1 MLLDFLRESSYMT
14 KRIGFTEA
22 KQRLIRALTEGR
34 FLHEARGQIETKN
47 LLLMG
52 QVTTEELLAVVRRC
66 AGQHHSRSP
75 HHAEPSMNVHILRRD
90 GWYVKFYF
98 VDPDTIFISVHK

>member
-1 MLLDFLRESSYMT
+1 MT
-14 KRIGFTEA
+14 QSIGFTEA

-52 QVTTEELLAVVRRC
+52 LVSTDELLAVIRRC

-75 HHAEPSMNVHILRRD
+75 HHAEPSINVHILRRD
-90 GWYVKFYF
+90 GRYVKFYF

>member
-1 MLLDFLRESSYMT
+1 MT

-22 KQRLIRALTEGR
+22 KQHLVRALSEGR
-34 FLHEARGQIETKN
+34 FLHEARGQVETKN

-66 AGQHHSRSP
+66 VGQHHSRSP
-75 HHAEPSMNVHILRRD
+75 HHADPRVDVHILRRD

>member
-1 MLLDFLRESSYMT
+1 M
-14 KRIGFTEA
+14 
-22 KQRLIRALTEGR
+22 IRALSEGR
-34 FLHEARGQIETKN
+34 FLHEARDQIETKN

-75 HHAEPSMNVHILRRD
+75 HHAEPSVDVHILRRD

-98 VDPDTIFISVHK
+98 VDPDTIFISVHR

>member
-1 MLLDFLRESSYMT
+1 MT
-14 KRIGFTEA
+14 QSIGCTEA
-22 KQRLIRALTEGR
+22 RQRLIRALTEGR

-52 QVTTEELLAVVRRC
+52 LVSTDELLAVIRRC

-75 HHAEPSMNVHILRRD
+75 HHAEPSINVHILRRD

>member
-1 MLLDFLRESSYMT
+1 MT

-22 KQRLIRALTEGR
+22 KQLLIRALSEGR
-34 FLHEARGQIETKN
+34 FLHEGRDQIETKN

-75 HHAEPSMNVHILRRD
+75 HHAEPSVDVHILRRD

-98 VDPDTIFISVHK
+98 VDPDTIFISVHR